1 MTPFSSVYET
11 EVVLSIELEVKSL
24 KVVLETVIPE
34 NENEWV
40 QKWYD
45 KLALLD
51 EKRLQTLHH
60 M

>member
-34 NENEWV
+34 NEWV